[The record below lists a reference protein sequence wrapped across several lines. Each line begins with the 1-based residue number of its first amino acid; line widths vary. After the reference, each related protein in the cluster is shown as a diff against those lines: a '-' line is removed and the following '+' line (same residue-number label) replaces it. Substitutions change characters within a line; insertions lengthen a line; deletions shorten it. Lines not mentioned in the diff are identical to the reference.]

1 MTSKRMEETIAAV
14 TGGGSGIGEAI
25 CLRFAAEGARVA
37 VIDLNLEAAESVVDR
52 IVKEGGTAQAFACD
66 VTNQTNVQ
74 ETFTSIG
81 SAFGGLTALV
91 NNAGTACIGGL
102 ETATEADMDRVY
114 AVNIKGVYN
123 CLYAGI
129 GLLKQNQGGSIINM
143 GSIASTF
150 GIPDRFAYSMSKG
163 AVLAMTRSV
172 ACDYVKDNIR
182 CNCIAPARVHTPF
195 VDKFLAENYPGK
207 ESEMMVKLSAT
218 QPVGRMGQPDE
229 IAALAVY
236 LASDESKFV
245 TGGNYEIDGGFNN
258 LKP

>member
-1 MTSKRMEETIAAV
+1 MTSKRMETTIAAV
-14 TGGGSGIGEAI
+14 TGGGSGIGEAM

-37 VIDLNLEAAESVVDR
+37 VIDLNLDAAKSVVER
-52 IVKEGGTAQAFACD
+52 IEKDGGSAQAFACD
-66 VTNQTNVQ
+66 VTNQSNVQ
-74 ETFTSIG
+74 ETFASIG

-123 CLYAGI
+123 CLHAGI
-129 GLLKQNQGGSIINM
+129 ELLKENQGGSIINM
-143 GSIASTF
+143 GSIACTV

-172 ACDYVKDNIR
+172 ACDYVNDKIR
-182 CNCIAPARVHTPF
+182 CNCISPARVHTPF

-207 ESEMMVKLSAT
+207 EAEMMANLSAT
-218 QPVGRMGQPDE
+218 QPIGRMGQPDE
-229 IAALAVY
+229 IATLAVY

-245 TGGNYEIDGGFNN
+245 TGANFEIDGGFNN

>member
-1 MTSKRMEETIAAV
+1 MSSNRMSGTTAAV

-25 CLRFAAEGARVA
+25 SLRFAAEGARVA
-37 VIDLNLEAAESVVDR
+37 VIDLNLDAAQNVVEH
-52 IVKEGGTAQAFACD
+52 IGKLGGTAEAYACD
-66 VTNQTNVQ
+66 VTNQKDVQ
-74 ETFTSIG
+74 ETFTKIS
-81 SAFGGLTALV
+81 STFGGLTALI

-102 ETATEADMDRVY
+102 EQTTEADMERVY

-123 CLYAGI
+123 CLLAGI

-143 GSIASTF
+143 GSIACTI

-172 ACDYVKDNIR
+172 ACDYITDNIR
-182 CNCIAPARVHTPF
+182 CNCISPARVHTPF
-195 VDKFLAENYPGK
+195 VDKFLAENYPG
-207 ESEMMVKLSAT
+207 EEAEMMVKLSAT
-218 QPVGRMGQPDE
+218 QPIGRMGKPDE
-229 IAALAVY
+229 IADLAVY

-245 TGGNYEIDGGFNN
+245 TGANFEIDGGFLN